1 MNECREQEEGEAEA
15 KEKEEER
22 VRKESIET
30 KKSESRARGQA
41 EGQTDG
47 LFGFVIITRA
57 AGKGREGKEGK
68 VREGR
73 ARREER
79 RERVKDPQRHQ
90 QARPWERGRACWS
103 CSAASLSKVMA
114 GISRADLGRVH
125 CLCRPDLFSLFLCA
139 LGLLSLSLSPLSL
152 ATRTRVAAALFCSC
166 RQGARR
172 SLSPSCKSAAHSS
185 GECQWLSWRK
195 ERPRTNTKGSIHSI
209 IRFAFIASIHSLLPS
224 FVHPSFLPSFL
235 SSFLP
240 LPACPF
246 FYNTVRYSPL
256 IRSISSC
263 PSSTSMSPARTTRPS
278 SDCQRPRPLTTSR
291 YRARR

>member
-114 GISRADLGRVH
+114 GISRADLGRAH

-139 LGLLSLSLSPLSL
+139 LGLLSLSLSPLSFHSD
-152 ATRTRVAAALFCSC
+152 TRRCCSLLLLPTR
-166 RQGARR
+166 R
-172 SLSPSCKSAAHSS
+172 
-185 GECQWLSWRK
+185 
-195 ERPRTNTKGSIHSI
+195 
-209 IRFAFIASIHSLLPS
+209 ASIPLPFLQVRCTFERRMSVAFLEEGTPSNKHKRVHSFNHSLCIHCFHSFPPS
-224 FVHPSFLPSFL
+224 LIRPSFLPSFL
-235 SSFLP
+235 PFFLP
-240 LPACPF
+240 SSSRLP
-246 FYNTVRYSPL
+246 L
-256 IRSISSC
+256 
-263 PSSTSMSPARTTRPS
+263 
-278 SDCQRPRPLTTSR
+278 LL
-291 YRARR
+291 